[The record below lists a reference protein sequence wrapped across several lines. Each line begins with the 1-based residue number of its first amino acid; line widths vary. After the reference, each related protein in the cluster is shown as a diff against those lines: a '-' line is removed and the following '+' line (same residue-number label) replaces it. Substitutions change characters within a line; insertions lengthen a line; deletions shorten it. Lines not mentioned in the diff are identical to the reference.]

1 MLPAQA
7 ADARQWVVEGANA
20 AGRTAPVVASY
31 VRVALGPAVSQ
42 RLRDEED
49 RYRNKNEGHRTY
61 FDAMNVA
68 LGSVGVAASTRPE
81 VADGLAP
88 CQSVLGLPIVR
99 VLAPHDATSLGT
111 VATASAP
118 ESGAGYA
125 V

>member
-1 MLPAQA
+1 MRRDALLPSSRHTFAW
-7 ADARQWVVEGANA
+7 R
-20 AGRTAPVVASY
+20 S
-31 VRVALGPAVSQ
+31 GPPS
-42 RLRDEED
+42 RSDSCDEED

-81 VADGLAP
+81 VADGFAP
-88 CQSVLGLPIVR
+88 YQSVLDLPIVR

-111 VATASAP
+111 VATAAAP